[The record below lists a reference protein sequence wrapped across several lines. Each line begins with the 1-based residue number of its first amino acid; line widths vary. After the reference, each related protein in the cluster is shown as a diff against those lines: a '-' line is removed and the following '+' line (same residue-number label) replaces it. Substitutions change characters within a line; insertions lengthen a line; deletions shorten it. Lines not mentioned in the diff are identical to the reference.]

1 MIFSD
6 EDYHDREAMR
16 KLICNCVD
24 LLSTSSNR
32 TDMLQRG
39 IRLIGIML
47 QHESEIQLGQRQR
60 HIDTR
65 QIASELQQG
74 AEEHFAAQG
83 NTFLEMAGA
92 LDLDSILQPFGET
105 YAPYFSNQEEF
116 S

>member
-6 EDYHDREAMR
+6 EDYHDREAVR
-16 KLICNCVD
+16 KLICDCVD
-24 LLSTSSNR
+24 LLSTSSNV

-47 QHESEIQLGQRQR
+47 QHESAIQLGQRDR
-60 HIDTR
+60 LVDMR
-65 QIASELQQG
+65 QIASELENG
-74 AEEHFAAQG
+74 SAAVQN

-105 YAPYFSNQEEF
+105 YAPYFSHHEEF